1 MDSARDIQKAAYV
14 FAQAV
19 AAQAEIEGMK
29 AENTQREAQG
39 YSIAYDAHA
48 FLSVIERYGLHHNAI
63 ISLYNGE

>member
-29 AENTQREAQG
+29 AENTHRESLG
-39 YSIAYDAHA
+39 YTIAYDGHA
-48 FLSVIERYGLHHNAI
+48 FFSVIERYGLHHNAI
-63 ISLYNGE
+63 MSVYNGE